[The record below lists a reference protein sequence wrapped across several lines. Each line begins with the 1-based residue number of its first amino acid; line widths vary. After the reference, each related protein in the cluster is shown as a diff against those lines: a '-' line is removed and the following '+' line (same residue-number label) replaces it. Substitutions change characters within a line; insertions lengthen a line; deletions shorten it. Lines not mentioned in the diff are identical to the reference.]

1 MPIRCYITDYVAESL
16 IANNY
21 FNDTVDENWSNYFA
35 DKTIQSENLNN
46 KIYIEGI
53 IETNFNDFIDAD
65 LDDPNTFASFT
76 DNKAFYNSL
85 FFNSSIY
92 VSAENAN
99 QFVSTNN
106 IQYTYDDFIYS
117 ALNQN
122 GIFNNIK
129 LTSYG
134 NTLSIIK
141 GKNQK
146 RKHQMMI
153 LNKLQFLQAYW
164 KKFFII
170 QQMKY
175 NLMKMVQWIMLY

>member
-76 DNKAFYNSL
+76 DNK
-85 FFNSSIY
+85 
-92 VSAENAN
+92 
-99 QFVSTNN
+99 
-106 IQYTYDDFIYS
+106 
-117 ALNQN
+117 
-122 GIFNNIK
+122 
-129 LTSYG
+129 
-134 NTLSIIK
+134 LSIILFFSIVVFMSV
-141 GKNQK
+141 
-146 RKHQMMI
+146 RKMQTNLFLRIIFNIPMMI
-153 LNKLQFLQAYW
+153 L
-164 KKFFII
+164 FI
-170 QQMKY
+170 
-175 NLMKMVQWIMLY
+175 LP

>member
-129 LTSYG
+129 TY
-134 NTLSIIK
+134 
-141 GKNQK
+141 
-146 RKHQMMI
+146 
-153 LNKLQFLQAYW
+153 
-164 KKFFII
+164 
-170 QQMKY
+170 
-175 NLMKMVQWIMLY
+175 